1 MARRRRRKRHM
12 YGAGADYMMG
22 FGDFGS
28 FGAAGRDHIAGPL
41 VGGGLAQVG
50 LMATKLIW
58 PDKPVA
64 KWAGAIGLGLGGLV
78 SGILATRPGYRTT
91 GISGLVTAALVG
103 VPRQIEDLLGA
114 PGATA
119 GYLGVIT
126 PEMVNEQ
133 GYQGYLGQTNE
144 VELLDSGAGAGTLG
158 VITPERGDMMG
169 QPEMPQIELLGNG
182 FGSNFLSPA

>member
-1 MARRRRRKRHM
+1 M

-58 PDKPVA
+58 PDKAVS

-78 SGILATRPGYRTT
+78 SGILATRPGYRST

-103 VPRQIEDLLGA
+103 VPRQIEDLLGGA
-114 PGATA
+114 GGATA

-126 PEMVNEQ
+126 PEMEHMM
-133 GYQGYLGQTNE
+133 GQQAANE

-158 VITPERGDMMG
+158 VITPERGDTMMG
-169 QPEMPQIELLGNG
+169 QDAGPGVELLGSG
-182 FGSNFLSPA
+182 FGANFLSQA